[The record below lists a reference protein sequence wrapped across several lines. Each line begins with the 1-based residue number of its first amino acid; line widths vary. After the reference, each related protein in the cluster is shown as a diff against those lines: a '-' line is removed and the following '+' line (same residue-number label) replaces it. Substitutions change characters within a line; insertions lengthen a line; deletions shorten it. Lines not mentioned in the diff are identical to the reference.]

1 LRPEDTTES
10 EPDERI
16 KVPENRRWIVA
27 CLERQLR
34 GGFLKPFDANGA
46 FIGTPT
52 GELRRFAVRG
62 AGASVLGQG
71 VAFAVQLGATVF
83 LARLLAPVDFGV
95 VTMVTTFS
103 LLLMSFG
110 LTGFTDAILQR
121 DEIDHFLVS
130 NLFWINV
137 IGGIVLAAGF
147 AAAGPLLARFYGDPR
162 VAGVAVA
169 ISATIFLTS
178 ISVQHL
184 ALLKRAMRFS
194 VVSMNDVV
202 ARSNAVA
209 ISILLAWR
217 GWGYWALVAGAIAQP
232 LSVSLGAW
240 MCCRW
245 IPGLPKRVAGT
256 DSMVRFAM
264 NTYGRFTLN
273 YAARNMDNLLV
284 GWRFGSQALGFYKK
298 AYDLF
303 LLSASQLVIP
313 LNEVAVSTL
322 SRSKADWTRYK
333 ENFLTV
339 FSVLAFVGMGLG
351 AALTLV
357 GKDLVLLLLGP
368 KWDQSGRI
376 FTFFGP
382 GIGIVFLY
390 TTHSWIHLSIG
401 TPHRWLRWG
410 IIEFTFTGL
419 LFVLLLPLGPIGLA
433 IAWTASLWI
442 LIIPAFWYAGRP
454 IGLDIAPV
462 IGAVWKYVV
471 ACLLAGGMVLWTS
484 RALPS
489 SWMQHV
495 MERIGIISSMFAV
508 LYIAAVVL
516 LHRGW
521 APVKQVVALL
531 QEFKPSR
538 RIERRMA
545 SLATDAATD
554 NVAASVSTPR

>member
-1 LRPEDTTES
+1 M
-10 EPDERI
+10 
-16 KVPENRRWIVA
+16 
-27 CLERQLR
+27 
-34 GGFLKPFDANGA
+34 KPFDANGA
-46 FIGTPT
+46 FIGTTT
-52 GELRRFAVRG
+52 GELRRLAVRG

-83 LARLLAPVDFGV
+83 LARLLAPGDFGV

-137 IGGIVLAAGF
+137 IGGFVLAAGF
-147 AAAGPLLARFYGDPR
+147 AAAGPLLARFYGDRR

-169 ISATIFLTS
+169 ISGTIFLTS

-194 VVSMNDVV
+194 VVSMNDVI
-202 ARSNAVA
+202 ARSAAVA

-217 GWGYWALVAGAIAQP
+217 GWGYWALVAGIIAQP

-284 GWRFGSQALGFYKK
+284 GRFFGSQALGFYKK

-303 LLSASQLVIP
+303 LLSASQLVTP

-322 SRSKADWTRYK
+322 SRSKANWARYK

-401 TPHRWLRWG
+401 TPHRWFRWG
-410 IIEFTFTGL
+410 IIEFIFTGL

-454 IGLDIAPV
+454 IGLDIAPL

-471 ACLLAGGMVLWTS
+471 ACLLAGGTVLWTA

-495 MERIGIISSMFAV
+495 MERIGIMSSMFAV

-531 QEFKPSR
+531 QEFKPSKR
-538 RIERRMA
+538 VQRRMA
-545 SLATDAATD
+545 GLATDVGTD
-554 NVAASVSTPR
+554 NVAASVSARR

>member
-1 LRPEDTTES
+1 M
-10 EPDERI
+10 
-16 KVPENRRWIVA
+16 
-27 CLERQLR
+27 
-34 GGFLKPFDANGA
+34 KPFDASGA
-46 FIGTPT
+46 FIAAAQT
-52 GELRRFAVRG
+52 GQLRRRAVRG
-62 AGASVLGQG
+62 AGASVLGQAIAFG
-71 VAFAVQLGATVF
+71 VQMVATVV
-83 LARLLAPVDFGV
+83 LARLLAPGDVGV

-121 DEIDHFLVS
+121 DEIDHFLIS

-137 IGGIVLAAGF
+137 IGGLVLAVGF
-147 AAAGPLLARFYGDPR
+147 ASAGSLLVRFYGDPR
-162 VAGVAVA
+162 VGGVAIA

-178 ISVQHL
+178 TSVQHL

-194 VVSMNDVV
+194 VVSMNDVI
-202 ARSNAVA
+202 ARCAAVA

-232 LSVSLGAW
+232 LSVSVGAW
-240 MCCRW
+240 LCCRW

-264 NTYGRFTLN
+264 HTYGRYTLN

-322 SRSKADWTRYK
+322 SRSKADWARYR
-333 ENFLTV
+333 ENFLAV
-339 FSVLAFVGMGLG
+339 FSVLAFIGMGIG
-351 AALTLV
+351 AGVALV
-357 GKDLVLLLLGP
+357 GRDLVLLLLGP

-382 GIGIVFLY
+382 GIGIMFLY

-401 TPHRWLRWG
+401 TPHRWFRWG
-410 IIEFTFTGL
+410 IVEFIVTGL
-419 LFVLLLPLGPIGLA
+419 LFALLLPWGPIGLA
-433 IAWTASLWI
+433 VAWTASLWI
-442 LIIPAFWYAGRP
+442 LIVPAFWYAGKP
-454 IGLDIAPV
+454 IGLGIAAV
-462 IGAVWKYVV
+462 VGAVWKYVV
-471 ACLLAGGMVLWTS
+471 ACLLASGIVLWTS

-489 SWMQHV
+489 GWMQHA
-495 MERIGIISSMFAV
+495 MERIGIISSMFAA

-516 LHRGW
+516 LHRGL
-521 APVKQVVALL
+521 APVKQVLVLL
-531 QEFKPSR
+531 QEFKSSKR
-538 RIERRMA
+538 LQARMPGV
-545 SLATDAATD
+545 ATDAVTD
-554 NVAASVSTPR
+554 DVAASVSTPR